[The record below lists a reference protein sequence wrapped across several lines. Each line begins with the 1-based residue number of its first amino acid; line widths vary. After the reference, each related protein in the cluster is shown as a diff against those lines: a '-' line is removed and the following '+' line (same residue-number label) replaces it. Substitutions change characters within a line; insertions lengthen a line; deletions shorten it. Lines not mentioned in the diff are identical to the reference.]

1 MLEKRC
7 GFTLMEILGAIIIMG
22 LLLLLTFPSIIGRIK
37 KATIDID
44 KATKELIFSSSVI
57 YLEKNKND
65 FPLTKGNVYCLSLE
79 TLINSG
85 ELMDNLINVKTGEKI
100 DSTNVIKITIKN
112 GANLDYKIVKPNQCT
127 EVINEPEIPE
137 EPEIPDEPIYYADN
151 SGASQPVLGEG
162 MIPIKWSS
170 NKWVKADLEQKW
182 YDYDLKEWAN
192 VVLVTNALRDYYKDG
207 DSGIDINESHVLA
220 YLVWVPRY
228 KYKLFNVNTD
238 WQIDPRL
245 IEIEFESKTTSKSMG
260 TKNGQW
266 LTHPAFTFGTKELE
280 GFWVGKFETTGT
292 SQTPTVKPR
301 ISALRNQTV
310 SQQFNT
316 LKKFNTQTTYGLP
329 SSLDAHMMKNIEWG
343 AVTYLSHSNYGK
355 GNKEVWINNSPGY
368 TTGCGG
374 SSASDS
380 PNPWYDCPI
389 QYDADPN
396 GYNSGE
402 ASTSGNLYGVYD
414 MSGGSWECVMGV
426 MRASN
431 GIDLILGVSGFTKTT
446 LPDEKYI
453 DKYIYG
459 QGDWEHYNRILG
471 DATGETSEWYE
482 DYNYFID
489 NNSSWFYRGGNSES
503 GIRAG
508 LFGYHHDTGLADN
521 DVGCR
526 LVVS

>member
-1 MLEKRC
+1 MSVKRQ

-44 KATKELIFSSSVI
+44 KATKELILSSSII

-65 FPLTKGNVYCLSLE
+65 FPLTKGDVYCLSLE

-112 GANLDYKIVKPNQCT
+112 GANIDYKIVKPNQCT

-170 NKWVKADLEQKW
+170 NKWIKADLEQKW

-192 VVLVTNALRDYYKDG
+192 VVLVTNASRDYYKDG
-207 DSGIDINESHVLA
+207 ASGIDINESHVLA
-220 YLVWVPRY
+220 YLVWIPRY
-228 KYKLFNVNTD
+228 KYQLFNANTD
-238 WQIDPRL
+238 WSIDFRL
-245 IEIEFESKTTSKSMG
+245 INVEFESKTTPKSMG

-292 SQTPTVKPR
+292 SQTPTVKPGE
-301 ISALRNQTV
+301 ISLRNQTIN
-310 SQQFNT
+310 QQFNT
-316 LKKFNTQTTYGLP
+316 LKNFNTQTTYGLP
-329 SSLDAHMMKNIEWG
+329 SSLDAHMMKNTEWG
-343 AVTYLSHSNYGK
+343 AVAYLGHSKYGK
-355 GNKEVWINNSPGY
+355 GNEEVWINNSRNF
-368 TTGCGG
+368 TTGCTGTK
-374 SSASDS
+374 ASDS
-380 PNPWYDCPI
+380 PNAYYDCPVE
-389 QYDADPN
+389 YTNDYN
-396 GYNSGE
+396 GGQ

-414 MSGGSWECVMGV
+414 MSGGSWESVMGV
-426 MRASN
+426 MRSSN
-431 GIDLILGVSGFTKTT
+431 GTDLLLGNSGFKKTT
-446 LPDEKYI
+446 IPD
-453 DKYIYG
+453 DKYLDKYPYG
-459 QGDWEHYNRILG
+459 TSDMDFSHRILG
-471 DATGETSEWYE
+471 DATGETESWNN
-482 DYNYFID
+482 DYNYFIE
-489 NNSSWFYRGGNSES
+489 STATWFYRGGYKES
-503 GIRAG
+503 GMYAG
-508 LFGYHHDTGLADN
+508 LFSFSCDSGELDSNTS
-521 DVGCR
+521 CR